1 MAVGQSN
8 ADNLCRAIISMAHTI
23 DLEVVAEGV
32 ETPEQLAILR
42 QHHCNYVQGYLK
54 SKPLTVCKIEQVL
67 DHKQPLSA

>member
-1 MAVGQSN
+1 
-8 ADNLCRAIISMAHTI
+8 MAHTI